1 MKLSPWVAERVRDV
15 AMWPLNLVRD
25 FSGRVRRLGR
35 ALQGQRSRRR
45 QLHTLACA
53 LFDLAGGPELA
64 QAVMHLGMHTSRL
77 TAAET
82 AALVSVFGPQA
93 LRYQD
98 IRIAQGG
105 ILNTVFRHNGGRAF
119 ATWHT
124 IHLPTNGRQN
134 LALLVHEVTHV
145 FQYERVGSAYIG
157 EALAAQ
163 RRQGMA
169 CYQYGGP
176 AGLQSCLHSGERYQ
190 DFNREAQAQIAQD
203 YFTRQATGKD
213 VTAYET
219 YIAELR
225 AEPILP
231 NCVQVPSSSSSPVQ

>member
-1 MKLSPWVAERVRDV
+1 MKLSLWVAERVRDV
-15 AMWPLNLVRD
+15 AMWPLNLLRD
-25 FSGRVRRLGR
+25 FPGRTRRLGR
-35 ALQGQRSRRR
+35 ALRGQGSKRR
-45 QLHTLACA
+45 QLHALACA

-64 QAVMHLGMHTSRL
+64 QAVMRLGTNTSRL
-77 TAAET
+77 TPAEIAT
-82 AALVSVFGPQA
+82 LASVFGPRA

-105 ILNTVFRHNGGRAF
+105 ILNAVFRYNGGRAF

-124 IHLPTNGRQN
+124 IHLPADSRQN

-176 AGLQSCLHSGERYQ
+176 AGLQSCLHKGKRYR

-203 YFTRQATGKD
+203 YFARRAMGKD
-213 VTAYET
+213 TSAYET
-219 YIAELR
+219 YVAELR
-225 AEPILP
+225 AGAF
-231 NCVQVPSSSSSPVQ
+231 